1 MLAIGTRV
9 EVHPATDMWMR
20 GQRYADVVGH
30 VQTVAG
36 LVYRLQF
43 DGERSGRCFHPTNIY
58 GVVDGSDVVRY
69 HA

>member
-20 GQRYADVVGH
+20 GKRYADVIGYVDTPSGKM
-30 VQTVAG
+30 
-36 LVYRLQF
+36 YRLQF
-43 DGERSGRCFHPTNIY
+43 DGLGGTRDFHPGNIY
-58 GVVDGSDVVRY
+58 GVVDGADVVRF